1 MPSTVE
7 QLNPARVKITVEVPF
22 AELKPS
28 LDKTYRELAS
38 QVQIPGF
45 RKGKVPP
52 RILDQ
57 RVGRGAILSEAL
69 NDAIPELYNSA
80 VSENDLNP
88 LAQPEVEVTKLE
100 DGDQVEFTAEV
111 DVRPEFEVP
120 PFNEIEAQVDAVD
133 ISDEAVTQRLD
144 ALRARF
150 ASMDEVDRPVES
162 GDHLVIDLV
171 ARQNGVQLE
180 DADVSDL
187 PYEVGTGQL
196 VEGLDDAVI
205 GMSAGESATFT
216 STLAGGSAQGEE
228 AEVEATVKKVQEQ
241 DLPAADD
248 EFAQLAS
255 EFDTIDELREDLRRE
270 LAENG
275 RQEQTQAARDA
286 VLESLIGSVDVDVP
300 EGVLK
305 TETDARREQ
314 VNQQLGQAGL
324 TLDRYLAESSDEETS
339 DPETFWAN
347 MEKRS
352 GDALKAQMI
361 LDKVA
366 DDEEVGVEQEDLTRF
381 IVARAQQTGSTPDQE
396 LQHMLD
402 HDHVS
407 EYMGEIRRSK
417 VLDQMMAQAKI
428 TDTNGESVD
437 VAEASADRSD
447 AAVPA
452 PEEAATADAGS
463 GEVVDA
469 ESPAGASQSEPG
481 EFSDEAVSG
490 EPQPAA
496 GVTANTSGSESEETA

>member
-7 QLNPARVKITVEVPF
+7 QLSPSRVKVTVEVPF
-22 AELKPS
+22 ADLKPN
-28 LDKTYRELAS
+28 LDKAYKELAS

-52 RILDQ
+52 QILDQ

-69 NDAIPELYNSA
+69 NDAIPELYNAA
-80 VSENDLNP
+80 VNENDLNP

-100 DGDQVEFTAEV
+100 DGDEVEFTAEV

-120 PFNEIEAQVDAVD
+120 AFETIEAQVEAIE
-133 ISDEAVTQRLD
+133 ISDEAVTDRLD
-144 ALRARF
+144 GLRSRF
-150 ASMDEVDRPVES
+150 AAMDEVDRPVES
-162 GDHLVIDLV
+162 GDHLVLDLI

-187 PYEVGTGQL
+187 PYEVGTGRL

-205 GMSAGESATFT
+205 GMSAGESKTFP

-228 AEVEATVKKVQEQ
+228 AEIEVTVKKVQEQ

-255 EFDTIDELREDLRRE
+255 EFDTIDELRQDLRRE

-275 RQEQTQAARDA
+275 RQEQAQAARDA
-286 VLESLIGSVDVDVP
+286 VLESLISSVDVNVP

-314 VNQQLGQAGL
+314 VNEQLGQAGL
-324 TLDRYLAESSDEETS
+324 TLERYLAESPDEEASDEET
-339 DPETFWAN
+339 FWTN

-366 DDEEVGVEQEDLTRF
+366 DDEEVGVEQDDLTQF
-381 IVARAQQTGSTPDQE
+381 ITRRAQQSGTSPQQE

-417 VLDQMMAQAKI
+417 VLDKAMSEANV

-437 VAEASADRSD
+437 ISELQPENQAGTDDVVDGTADDAGEEDSASATASESD
-447 AAVPA
+447 GETGS
-452 PEEAATADAGS
+452 EEPATA
-463 GEVVDA
+463 A
-469 ESPAGASQSEPG
+469 ESQETQS
-481 EFSDEAVSG
+481 
-490 EPQPAA
+490 
-496 GVTANTSGSESEETA
+496 